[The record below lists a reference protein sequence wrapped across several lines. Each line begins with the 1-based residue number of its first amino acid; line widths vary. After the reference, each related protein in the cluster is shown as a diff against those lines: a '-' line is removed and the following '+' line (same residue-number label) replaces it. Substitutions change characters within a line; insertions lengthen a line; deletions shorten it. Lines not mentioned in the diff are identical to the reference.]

1 MRVEGTVY
9 IDRQIVL
16 HVRKPNVLLDDACIC
31 VCFCCFFFFLHFVGT
46 VVTLFM
52 SRSATYGYDQR
63 CEIFGSKGLVSV
75 NNIHETSTG
84 KIVSFAMQNCST
96 TFLSVIYFVYTLLYL
111 QLYQTLRESTNQ
123 GCNIHSLNVSM

>member
-1 MRVEGTVY
+1 MCCWMMRAF
-9 IDRQIVL
+9 VL
-16 HVRKPNVLLDDACIC
+16 ALLL
-31 VCFCCFFFFLHFVGT
+31 FFSFLYFVGT

-84 KIVSFAMQNCST
+84 IV
-96 TFLSVIYFVYTLLYL
+96 LVVVVVESVL
-111 QLYQTLRESTNQ
+111 
-123 GCNIHSLNVSM
+123 